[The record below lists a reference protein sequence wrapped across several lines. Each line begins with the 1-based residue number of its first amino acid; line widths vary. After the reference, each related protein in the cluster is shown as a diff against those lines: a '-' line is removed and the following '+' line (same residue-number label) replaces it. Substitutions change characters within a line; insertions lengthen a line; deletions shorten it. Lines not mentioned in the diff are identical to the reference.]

1 MAVIRLGRPRPYRP
15 AAILVR
21 HWAILCPGLLQKK
34 QMTAPVPLKLLV
46 LGPRGFTRNLYCGRP
61 FFFRMALT
69 SRTGPVEAASVWPSW
84 FDSKFILRPSFLFQD
99 GVDLAKLSGFVFVD
113 LSDVLCVGFS
123 FRGRYVCDVVPLSLL
138 RSLIMLS
145 ISLASWADSS
155 GSVGPSS
162 RTLVRISS
170 RRPPRNTVLS
180 ISHCIRLTPCS
191 MISLHW
197 AWVEPCRLPT

>member
-1 MAVIRLGRPRPYRP
+1 MAVIRLGRPQPYRP

-34 QMTAPVPLKLLV
+34 QITAPVPLKLLV
-46 LGPRGFTRNLYCGRP
+46 FGPRGFTRNLYCGRP

-69 SRTGPVEAASVWPSW
+69 SRSLAASSSSTSPTS
-84 FDSKFILRPSFLFQD
+84 S
-99 GVDLAKLSGFVFVD
+99 ASGSVSGAAIFVT
-113 LSDVLCVGFS
+113 L
-123 FRGRYVCDVVPLSLL
+123 YPLSLL

-155 GSVGPSS
+155 SSVGPSS

-170 RRPPRNTVLS
+170 HRPPRNTVLS